1 MAYTLLRLRIYT
13 TKITVICTFKN
24 EESSIKIMLDSLLT
38 GHKYPDEIIL
48 VDGGSTDKTDE
59 IIYSYTN
66 KGHPIKLI
74 YKDGI
79 NIAEGRNIAIDA
91 AKYDIIASIDAGCK
105 AHSDWLQSFH
115 EIFDKDKTVDVV
127 AGFYLPDPK
136 SEYEDVIGNL
146 LYPRLDIIDPNKFLP
161 SSRSVAFK
169 KRCWQEIDG
178 YPEYLYTGEDTL
190 FDIKLKSAGCK
201 FAFSENAIVYWRPR
215 SNLFKLFKQYYLYA
229 KGATQAGVLNTIAFE
244 AFGQNVFS
252 YLIPIILDYG
262 LYLFRKQ
269 KIKQLMY
276 IPLILF
282 VILFAKLLGI
292 IIGKLSIK

>member
-1 MAYTLLRLRIYT
+1 
-13 TKITVICTFKN
+13 
-24 EESSIKIMLDSLLT
+24 MLDSLLT